1 MTLTSKQEKFAQA
14 VASGMT
20 QADAY
25 RHAYN
30 AENMADSTI
39 WSRASELAADGKVS
53 GRIKALQE
61 ALQEAATIA
70 ALWSLELSI
79 KTKRQAL
86 QLALEK
92 KDPRAIIQA
101 SESLDKQYGFEPA
114 LKVDITSSDGSMS
127 PNKRRPFEDLTDE
140 ELDEELARR
149 GLKRADIGL

>member
-1 MTLTSKQEKFAQA
+1 MTLTPKQERFAQL

-20 QADAY
+20 KADAY

-30 AENMADSTI
+30 AENMADKTI
-39 WSRASELAADGKVS
+39 HEEASRTANDRKVS
-53 GRIKALQE
+53 TRIKALQE
-61 ALQEAATIA
+61 AATID

-86 QLALEK
+86 K
-92 KDPRAIIQA
+92 IGIDKGDWRAIIQA
-101 SESLDKQYGFEPA
+101 SESLDKLCGLEPA
-114 LKVDITSSDGSMS
+114 RKVDITSSDGSMS

>member
-1 MTLTSKQEKFAQA
+1 MLTPKQEKFAQA

-61 ALQEAATIA
+61 SAAIA
-70 ALWSLELSI
+70 ALWSRELSI

-86 QLALEK
+86 QLAMEK
-92 KDPRAIIQA
+92 KDSRAIIQA
-101 SESLDKQYGFEPA
+101 SESLDKQYGLEPA
-114 LKVDITSSDGSMS
+114 RKVDITSSDGTMTPRCMYAEIIAQLVSDDTK
-127 PNKRRPFEDLTDE
+127 PPTD
-140 ELDEELARR
+140 D
-149 GLKRADIGL
+149 

>member
-1 MTLTSKQEKFAQA
+1 MLTPKQEKFAQA

-30 AENMADSTI
+30 TENMKDSTI
-39 WSRASELAADGKVS
+39 HEAASRTANDCKVS
-53 GRIKALQE
+53 ARIKALQE
-61 ALQEAATIA
+61 SAAIA
-70 ALWSLELSI
+70 ALWSRELSI

-92 KDPRAIIQA
+92 KDSRAIIQA
-101 SESLDKQYGFEPA
+101 SESLDKQYGLEPA
-114 LKVDITSSDGSMS
+114 RKVDITSSDGSMS

>member
-25 RHAYN
+25 RHAYD

-61 ALQEAATIA
+61 AATIA
-70 ALWSLELSI
+70 ALWSRELSI

-101 SESLDKQYGFEPA
+101 SDALDRLYGYEPP
-114 LKVDITSSDGSMS
+114 KRVDVTSSDGSMS

>member
-1 MTLTSKQEKFAQA
+1 MLTPKQEKFAQA

-39 WSRASELAADGKVS
+39 WSRASELAADSKVS
-53 GRIKALQE
+53 GRIK

-70 ALWSLELSI
+70 ALWSRELSI

-86 QLALEK
+86 QLAMEK
-92 KDPRAIIQA
+92 KDSRAIIQA
-101 SESLDKQYGFEPA
+101 SESLDKQYGLEPA
-114 LKVDITSSDGSMS
+114 RKVDITSSDGTMTPRCMYAEIIAQLVSDDTK
-127 PNKRRPFEDLTDE
+127 PPTD
-140 ELDEELARR
+140 D
-149 GLKRADIGL
+149 

>member
-1 MTLTSKQEKFAQA
+1 MTLTPKQEKFAQA

-61 ALQEAATIA
+61 AATID
-70 ALWSLELSI
+70 ALWSRELSI

-86 QLALEK
+86 QLAMEK
-92 KDPRAIIQA
+92 KDSRAIIQA
-101 SESLDKQYGFEPA
+101 GDALDRLYGYEPP
-114 LKVDITSSDGSMS
+114 KRVDVTSSDGSMS

>member
-1 MTLTSKQEKFAQA
+1 MTLTPKQEKFAQA

-39 WSRASELAADGKVS
+39 HEEASRTANDRKVS
-53 GRIKALQE
+53 ARIKALQK

-70 ALWSLELSI
+70 ALWSRELSI

-86 QLALEK
+86 QFAIEK
-92 KDPRAIIQA
+92 KDSRAIIQA
-101 SESLDKQYGFEPA
+101 SESLDRQYGLEPA
-114 LKVDITSSDGSMS
+114 RKVDITSSDGSMS

>member
-1 MTLTSKQEKFAQA
+1 VNLTPKQEKFAQA

-39 WSRASELAADGKVS
+39 WVKASELAADGKVS
-53 GRIKALQE
+53 GRIKSLQE
-61 ALQEAATIA
+61 SAAID
-70 ALWSLELSI
+70 ALWSRELSI
-79 KTKRQAL
+79 RTKRQAL
-86 QLALEK
+86 KIAIDK
-92 KDPRAIIQA
+92 GDSRAIIQA
-101 SESLDKQYGFEPA
+101 SESLDKQYGLEPA
-114 LKVDITSSDGSMS
+114 RKVDITSSDGSMS

>member
-1 MTLTSKQEKFAQA
+1 MTLTPKQEKFAQA

-25 RHAYN
+25 RHAYS

-61 ALQEAATIA
+61 AATIDT
-70 ALWSLELSI
+70 LWSRELSI

-86 QLALEK
+86 QIAMEK
-92 KDPRAIIQA
+92 KDSRAIIQA
-101 SESLDKQYGFEPA
+101 GDALDRLYGYEPP
-114 LKVDITSSDGSMS
+114 KRVDVTSSDGSMS

>member
-1 MTLTSKQEKFAQA
+1 MNLTSKQEKFAQA

-53 GRIKALQE
+53 GRIKSLQE
-61 ALQEAATIA
+61 SATIA
-70 ALWSLELSI
+70 ALWSRELSI

-86 QLALEK
+86 QHALEK
-92 KDPRAIIQA
+92 KDSRAIIQA
-101 SESLDKQYGFEPA
+101 SDALDRLYGYEPP
-114 LKVDITSSDGSMS
+114 KRVDVTSSDGSMY

>member
-1 MTLTSKQEKFAQA
+1 MLTSKQEKFAQA

-25 RHAYN
+25 RHAYD

-39 WSRASELAADGKVS
+39 WSRASELAADSKVS

-61 ALQEAATIA
+61 SAAID
-70 ALWSLELSI
+70 ALWSRELSI

-92 KDPRAIIQA
+92 KDSRAIIQA
-101 SESLDKQYGFEPA
+101 SESLDKQYGLEPA
-114 LKVDITSSDGSMS
+114 RKVDITSSDGTMTPRCMYDEIIAQLVSNDTK
-127 PNKRRPFEDLTDE
+127 PPTD
-140 ELDEELARR
+140 D
-149 GLKRADIGL
+149 

>member
-1 MTLTSKQEKFAQA
+1 MLTPKREKFAQA

-20 QADAY
+20 KADAY

-61 ALQEAATIA
+61 SAAIDT
-70 ALWSLELSI
+70 LWSLELSI
-79 KTKRQAL
+79 KSKRQAL
-86 QLALEK
+86 K
-92 KDPRAIIQA
+92 IGIDKGDSRAIIQA
-101 SESLDKQYGFEPA
+101 SESLDRLCGFEPP
-114 LKVDITSSDGSMS
+114 KRVDVTSSDGSMS

>member
-1 MTLTSKQEKFAQA
+1 MTLTPKQEKFAQA

-61 ALQEAATIA
+61 AATIA
-70 ALWSLELSI
+70 ALWSRELSI

-86 QLALEK
+86 QLAMEK
-92 KDPRAIIQA
+92 KDSRAIIQA
-101 SESLDKQYGFEPA
+101 GDALDRLYGYEPP
-114 LKVDITSSDGSMS
+114 KRVDVTSSDGSMS

>member
-1 MTLTSKQEKFAQA
+1 MLTPKQEKFAQA

-30 AENMADSTI
+30 AENMTDSTI

-61 ALQEAATIA
+61 SAAID
-70 ALWSLELSI
+70 ALWSRELSI

-92 KDPRAIIQA
+92 KDSRAIIQA
-101 SESLDKQYGFEPA
+101 GDALDRLYGYEPP
-114 LKVDITSSDGSMS
+114 KRVDVTSSDGSMS

>member
-1 MTLTSKQEKFAQA
+1 MTLTTKQEKFAQA

-39 WSRASELAADGKVS
+39 HEEASRTANDRKVS
-53 GRIKALQE
+53 ARIKALQE
-61 ALQEAATIA
+61 SAAID
-70 ALWSLELSI
+70 ALWSLGLSI

-86 QLALEK
+86 KIAIDK
-92 KDPRAIIQA
+92 KDSRAIIQA
-101 SESLDKQYGFEPA
+101 SEALDKLCGLEPA
-114 LKVDITSSDGSMS
+114 RKVDITSSDGSMS

>member
-1 MTLTSKQEKFAQA
+1 MTLTPKQEKFAQA

-39 WSRASELAADGKVS
+39 HEEASRTANDCKVS
-53 GRIKALQE
+53 ARIKALQE
-61 ALQEAATIA
+61 SAAID

-86 QLALEK
+86 KIAIDK
-92 KDPRAIIQA
+92 GDSRAIIQA
-101 SESLDKQYGFEPA
+101 SESLDKLCGFEPA
-114 LKVDITSSDGSMS
+114 RKVDITSSDGSMS

>member
-1 MTLTSKQEKFAQA
+1 MTLTPKQEKFAQA

-20 QADAY
+20 QSDAY
-25 RHAYN
+25 RHAYST
-30 AENMADSTI
+30 ENMADSTI
-39 WSRASELAADGKVS
+39 WTKASELAADGKVS

-61 ALQEAATIA
+61 AAAIA
-70 ALWSLELSI
+70 ALWSRVLSI

-86 QLALEK
+86 QIAIEK
-92 KDPRAIIQA
+92 KDSRAIIQA
-101 SESLDKQYGFEPA
+101 SEALDRLYGYEPP
-114 LKVDITSSDGSMS
+114 KRVDVTSSDGSMS